1 VLPAG
6 WCTVL
11 VLPKMASST
20 NHLKEPQM
28 PILNITVSATPSQVP
43 AQSVSNI
50 LMRHTGAI
58 LHKAP
63 ALTAI
68 AVHYTP
74 REQWFV
80 GGQSLAQLGK
90 ASFFFD
96 IKITDET
103 NTASEKAAYIAAVW
117 KDMQA
122 LLGELHEVSYI
133 HIDDARP
140 AAWGWGGLTQ
150 QFRAV
155 QKMLM

>member
-1 VLPAG
+1 
-6 WCTVL
+6 
-11 VLPKMASST
+11 
-20 NHLKEPQM
+20 M
-28 PILNITVSATPSQVP
+28 PILNITVSGTPEQVP
-43 AQSVSNI
+43 AKKVTNI
-50 LMRHTGAI
+50 LMKHTGEI

-80 GGQSLAQLGK
+80 GGESLAELGK

-96 IKITDET
+96 IKVTDET
-103 NTASEKAAYIAAVW
+103 NTANEKAAYIAAVY
-117 KDMQA
+117 KDLQE

>member
-1 VLPAG
+1 
-6 WCTVL
+6 
-11 VLPKMASST
+11 
-20 NHLKEPQM
+20 M
-28 PILNITVSATPSQVP
+28 PILNITVSGTPDKVP
-43 AQSVSNI
+43 AKKVNDL
-50 LMRHTGAI
+50 LMKHTGAI

-80 GGQSLAQLGK
+80 GGESLAELGK
-90 ASFFFD
+90 SSFFFD

-103 NTASEKAAYIAAVW
+103 NTANEKAAYIAAVY
-117 KDMQA
+117 KDLQE

>member
-1 VLPAG
+1 
-6 WCTVL
+6 
-11 VLPKMASST
+11 
-20 NHLKEPQM
+20 M
-28 PILNITVSATPSQVP
+28 PILNITISGTPEQVP
-43 AQSVSNI
+43 PANVNDI

-80 GGQSLAQLGK
+80 GGESLAQLGK
-90 ASFFFD
+90 SSFFFD

-103 NTASEKAAYIAAVW
+103 NTANEKAAYIAAVW
-117 KDMQA
+117 NDMRE

-155 QKMLM
+155 QKLLM

>member
-1 VLPAG
+1 
-6 WCTVL
+6 
-11 VLPKMASST
+11 
-20 NHLKEPQM
+20 LKELEM
-28 PILNITVSATPSQVP
+28 PILNITVSGTPQQVP
-43 AQSVSNI
+43 AQKVTDI
-50 LMRHTGAI
+50 LMKHTGEI

-80 GGQSLAQLGK
+80 GGESLLELGK
-90 ASFFFD
+90 ASFFLD
-96 IKITDET
+96 IKVSDET
-103 NTASEKAAYIAAVW
+103 NTANEKSAYIAAVW

-122 LLGELHEVSYI
+122 LLGELHDVSYI

>member
-1 VLPAG
+1 
-6 WCTVL
+6 
-11 VLPKMASST
+11 
-20 NHLKEPQM
+20 M
-28 PILNITVSATPSQVP
+28 PILNITVSGTPDKVP
-43 AQSVSNI
+43 AKKVSDI
-50 LMRHTGAI
+50 LMKHTAAI

-80 GGQSLAQLGK
+80 GGESLVELGK
-90 ASFFFD
+90 SSFFFD

-103 NTASEKAAYIAAVW
+103 NTANEKAAYIAAVY
-117 KDMQA
+117 KDLQD

>member
-1 VLPAG
+1 
-6 WCTVL
+6 
-11 VLPKMASST
+11 MAPST
-20 NHLKEPQM
+20 NHFKELQM
-28 PILNITVSATPSQVP
+28 PILNITVSGTPSQVP
-43 AQSVSNI
+43 PQRVSDI
-50 LMRHTGAI
+50 LMQHTGAI

-96 IKITDET
+96 IKISDET

-117 KDMQA
+117 KDLQD